1 MRMTELSSTETAE
14 ILTRLGDVKAGL
26 TTLAGELRLHGEI
39 LLRIVQLLTPSEERS
54 GAPLHEL
61 LAALIGRLDRQS
73 VMLKEILESQGALRR
88 NLPADVAQA
97 IDATR
102 SAAGT
107 GPNGAAGGEP
117 DGANGHGQGHLP

>member
-1 MRMTELSSTETAE
+1 MTELSTTATAE
-14 ILTRLGDVKAGL
+14 ILTGLGDVKAGL
-26 TTLAGELRLHGEI
+26 TTIAGDLRLHGEI

-61 LAALIGRLDRQS
+61 LAALIARLDRQS

-97 IDATR
+97 IDTTR
-102 SAAGT
+102 SAPGAA
-107 GPNGAAGGEP
+107 PNGATGGEA
-117 DGANGHGQGHLP
+117 DGANGHDQGHLP